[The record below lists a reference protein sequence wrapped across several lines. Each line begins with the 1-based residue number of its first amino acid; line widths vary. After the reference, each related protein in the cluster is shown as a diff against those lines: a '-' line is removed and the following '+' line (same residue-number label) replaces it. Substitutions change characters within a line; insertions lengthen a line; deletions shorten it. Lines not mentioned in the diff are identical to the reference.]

1 MFWKSSGKSRAGAVA
16 PQVQRPAVEVPK
28 VKPVGDG
35 IPSLLS
41 ADLAIIGDVFSNG
54 SVQVD
59 GDVRGDIR
67 AARLTI
73 GVEARIAGR
82 IEADTARIDGT
93 VVGRIDVRDLSLSK
107 SAKVTGD
114 VNHETLTIEPGASV
128 VGNFK
133 REM

>member
-1 MFWKSSGKSRAGAVA
+1 MIWKSSGKSRADAS
-16 PQVQRPAVEVPK
+16 
-28 VKPVGDG
+28 

-41 ADLAIIGDVFSNG
+41 HDLAIIGDIFSNG

-59 GDVRGDIR
+59 GDVRGNIR

-82 IEADTARIDGT
+82 IEADTACIDGT